1 MFEDLVSR
9 STIQERKRAIV
20 KTLCYRVFMIVI
32 TVVVA
37 WAVVGN
43 VGAALSI
50 GVVSNLLKTVTYYVY
65 ERIWD
70 HITWGLT
77 QPN

>member
-1 MFEDLVSR
+1 MFRDVVSR

-20 KTLCYRVFMIVI
+20 KTLCYRFFMIVI

-65 ERIWD
+65 ERTWD

>member
-1 MFEDLVSR
+1 MVRELFSR
-9 STIQERKRAIV
+9 STLQAQKRAIV

-37 WAVVGN
+37 WAFVDN

-50 GVVSNLLKTVTYYVY
+50 GLVSNLLKTVTYYVY
-65 ERIWD
+65 ERTWD
-70 HITWGLT
+70 HITWGVS

>member
-1 MFEDLVSR
+1 MFEDVLSR

-20 KTLCYRVFMIVI
+20 KTLCYRFFMIVI

-50 GVVSNLLKTVTYYVY
+50 GLVSNLLKTVTYYVY
-65 ERIWD
+65 ERTWD